1 MSSIQGPEAQ
11 NALFDDL
18 HPKEAVPAA
27 LERATDRLEFPPS
40 YVVVGIY
47 RLFTDKTLLIPT
59 WKKCEHGTIRGL
71 GVGLVWGFL
80 TFGIQKKFIEVF
92 LANSPRIVG
101 LTNDTVFG
109 YKVPFNVHTYA
120 AILLLGS
127 QISAILNFF
136 LYKNIRIARDRAW
149 DLTVASRGKGPD
161 FWWPY
166 VEEWDN
172 PPPVD
177 PDHRSFSE
185 KWLGGFF
192 GRYVVRKVIT
202 VPFAL
207 YPVVGILASAW
218 LKAVGTARFLHK
230 QYFASKNMTK
240 EQIAI
245 FMAERKWEY
254 RTFGFVAALLEGLP
268 IIGIVFTVSNRI
280 GAAMWAFDLEKR
292 QHFIAEKRGIGYPQ
306 KSQ

>member
-1 MSSIQGPEAQ
+1 MRSMWLFPLLGQ
-11 NALFDDL
+11 NADHRPRCSAPLASSVSQMTPSSGTRSPSTCIPVSHIALF
-18 HPKEAVPAA
+18 
-27 LERATDRLEFPPS
+27 
-40 YVVVGIY
+40 
-47 RLFTDKTLLIPT
+47 LIRPT
-59 WKKCEHGTIRGL
+59 HS
-71 GVGLVWGFL
+71 L
-80 TFGIQKKFIEVF
+80 TT
-92 LANSPRIVG
+92 SP
-101 LTNDTVFG
+101 D
-109 YKVPFNVHTYA
+109 A

-172 PPPVD
+172 PPRVD

-192 GRYVVRKVIT
+192 GRYVVRKAIM

-218 LKAVGTARFLHK
+218 VKAVGTARYLHK
-230 QYFASKNMTK
+230 QVGGM
-240 EQIAI
+240 
-245 FMAERKWEY
+245 
-254 RTFGFVAALLEGLP
+254 
-268 IIGIVFTVSNRI
+268 
-280 GAAMWAFDLEKR
+280 KR
-292 QHFIAEKRGIGYPQ
+292 
-306 KSQ
+306 